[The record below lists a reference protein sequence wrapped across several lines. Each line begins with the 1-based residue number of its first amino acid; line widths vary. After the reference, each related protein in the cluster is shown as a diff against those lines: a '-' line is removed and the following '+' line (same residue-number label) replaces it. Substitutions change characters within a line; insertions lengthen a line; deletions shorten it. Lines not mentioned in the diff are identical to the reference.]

1 MFEKTNMPLF
11 LVIEEVDVM
20 KLKYKFEFVDMEN
33 NEIIAVPVGNNAHK
47 ISGIVRLNN
56 SGREIVEMLG
66 EEISIETI
74 VDNLSKKYENKQETI
89 IEYVNETLEALRR
102 YDLIEE

>member
-1 MFEKTNMPLF
+1 MILSGSVF
-11 LVIEEVDVM
+11 LSGPICSSGKEVDR
-20 KLKYKFEFVDMEN
+20 KMEN